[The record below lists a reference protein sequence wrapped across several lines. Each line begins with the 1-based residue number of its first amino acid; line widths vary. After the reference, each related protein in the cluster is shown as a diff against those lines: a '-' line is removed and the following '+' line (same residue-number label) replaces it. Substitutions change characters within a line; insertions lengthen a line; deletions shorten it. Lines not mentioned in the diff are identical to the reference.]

1 MDVESKLNQ
10 QSKDLSYS
18 FYVLV
23 DALIAIFF
31 GIFIGFF
38 LDLLFP
44 YPHEKE
50 NGFLLVFILILQLII
65 TSLIMFYYSAIYK
78 SLFKVDADKYLC
90 FTMFSIIL
98 FLGQIQ
104 MTYRLSLFYT
114 MVTGKTFD
122 R

>member
-1 MDVESKLNQ
+1 MNVEDILNL
-10 QSKDLSYS
+10 QSKDLSYGL
-18 FYVLV
+18 YVLV

-31 GIFIGFF
+31 GISIGFF

-44 YPHEKE
+44 YPHSKE
-50 NGFLLVFILILQLII
+50 NGFLLIFILILQLLI

-78 SLFKVDADKYLC
+78 HLFNVDPDKYLC

-98 FLGQIQ
+98 FLSQSQ

-114 MVTGKTFD
+114 MITGKSFD
-122 R
+122 K